1 MRRALDFIRKKR
13 DGEILSAE
21 EINFLISEFNRGNVP
36 DYQMSALLMAIF
48 FQGLNTRELTAL
60 TAALAT
66 SGEVLDFSSLGTMV
80 ADKHSTGGIG
90 DKITLI
96 MAPLVA
102 AAGVPVAKISGRGLG
117 FTGGT
122 IDKLESI
129 PGFETN
135 LPLEKFVEL
144 VKENNIAIMA
154 QTERI
159 TPAEGKLYA
168 LRDVTGTVENLSLI
182 ASSIMSKK
190 IAAGAGAIL
199 LDVKLGKGAFI
210 QEREVAFQLAETMF
224 RIGKEMGKQ
233 VVSVVTNMNQP
244 LGFAVGNSLEIKE
257 VLAVLKGKGPADL
270 EQLSIILGGYLLTL
284 AGKVRNP
291 GEGKEVLSRLVKNG
305 AGLAKFKE
313 LIVAQGGN
321 SAYLEDPTLF
331 PTAKFEQKV
340 VAPKS
345 GYLQEIHAGKIG
357 RAASLLGAG
366 RFYKEQ
372 QIDPAVGIVLNH
384 KVGEAVE
391 KEAKLAAVYANDE
404 NTLKLAVKEL
414 NNAFII
420 GTEKEEELPLVY
432 GIVPPFPC

>member
-1 MRRALDFIRKKR
+1 MRVLDLINKKK
-13 DGEILSAE
+13 DGEILTTE

-36 DYQMSALLMAIF
+36 DYQMSALLMAIY
-48 FQGLNTRELTAL
+48 FQGLNTKELTAL
-60 TAALAT
+60 TAALAD
-66 SGEVLDFSSLGTMV
+66 SGEVLDFSFLGTMV
-80 ADKHSTGGIG
+80 ADKHSTGGVG

-102 AAGVPVAKISGRGLG
+102 AAGVPLAKISGRGLG

-129 PGFETN
+129 PGFKTQ
-135 LPLEKFVEL
+135 LPVEKFMEL

-182 ASSIMSKK
+182 AASIMSKK
-190 IAAGAGAIL
+190 VAAGAGAIL

-210 QEREVAFQLAETMF
+210 QDREAAFQLAETMF

-244 LGFAVGNSLEIKE
+244 LGFAVGNVLEVKE
-257 VLAVLKGKGPADL
+257 ALTVLRGEGPADL
-270 EQLSIILGGYLLTL
+270 ERLSTILGGYLLAL
-284 AGKVRNP
+284 VGKVRNP
-291 GEGKEVLSRLVKNG
+291 EEGEEELLRLIKNG

-313 LIVAQGGN
+313 LVAAQGGN
-321 SAYLEDPTLF
+321 GAYLEDPALF
-331 PTAKFEQKV
+331 PQAKYKQKV

-345 GYLQEIHAGKIG
+345 GYLREIHAGKIG
-357 RAASLLGAG
+357 RAAALLGAG

-372 QIDPAVGIVLNH
+372 QIDPAVGVTLSY

-391 KEAKLAAVYANDE
+391 EGATLANIYANDE
-404 NTLKLAVKEL
+404 NILKTAAKEL
-414 NNAFII
+414 NNAFTI
-420 GTEKEEELPLVY
+420 GEEKAEDLPLVY
-432 GIVPPFPC
+432 GVVPPFPC